1 MFNGGSPWNVP
12 AGSTVDLDHV
22 RQHYQKQN
30 VKADIERR
38 ERLARMAQLSEGQE
52 ETAKVKE
59 AFGETIDAV
68 SRVGKKAVK
77 GD

>member
-1 MFNGGSPWNVP
+1 M
-12 AGSTVDLDHV
+12 
-22 RQHYQKQN
+22 
-30 VKADIERR
+30 ERNK
-38 ERLARMAQLSEGQE
+38 RMAQTAAGQG

-68 SRVGKKAVK
+68 SNVGKKAAK